1 MTIPVIAGCMALLV
15 YCLILVF
22 FSNSPKEK
30 IKKRLVELS
39 ENVELEYVHEAVL
52 SEKKKK
58 KKRTWHGTKI
68 ISRRFEDYLA
78 ASGVSFSARE
88 CMLLWIALSIGPGI
102 IGSLLGLSFL
112 PILALSVVGFAIPP
126 LLVKRARNKRQQL
139 FNKQLGEALTIM
151 SNCMR
156 SGYSFQQSMNSIS
169 KEMMPPISTEF
180 GRVVREI
187 NYGTSLEQALN
198 NMVARV
204 DNKDLELLVS
214 AVLTSAQ
221 VGANL
226 SEILDTIS
234 ETVTDRIAI
243 REEVRVS
250 SSQGRFSGILIGLL
264 PVAVILFLMLVS
276 PDYFAGF
283 ADNPIG
289 RIMLIVSGVMEVI
302 GFLVIN
308 KMVNIKF

>member
-1 MTIPVIAGCMALLV
+1 MTTVIIGFGAALLV
-15 YCLILVF
+15 YCIVF
-22 FSNSPKEK
+22 SAVDNSPREK
-30 IKKRLVELS
+30 VKKRIRDLS
-39 ENVELEYVHEAVL
+39 ENVDLEYVHEAVL
-52 SEKKKK
+52 SEKKKNRK
-58 KKRTWHGTKI
+58 KNRRQSKI

-78 ASGVSFSARE
+78 ASGVNFNARE
-88 CMLLWIALSIGPGI
+88 CILLWGALSLGPGILGSMLKLRFLPIVALSI
-102 IGSLLGLSFL
+102 
-112 PILALSVVGFAIPP
+112 VGFAIPP
-126 LLVKRARNKRQQL
+126 ILVKRARNKCQQL

-156 SGYSFQQSMNSIS
+156 SGYSFQQAMNSIA
-169 KEMMPPISTEF
+169 KEMAPPISEEF
-180 GRVVREI
+180 GRAVREM

-198 NMVARV
+198 NLVARV

-214 AVLTSAQ
+214 AVLTSTQ

-234 ETVTDRIAI
+234 ETVSDRIAI

-264 PVAVILFLMLVS
+264 PVVVILFLMLVS
-276 PDYFAGF
+276 PDYFTGF

-289 RIMLIVSGVMEVI
+289 KAMLIVSGIMEVI

-308 KMVNIKF
+308 KMVNIKY

>member
-1 MTIPVIAGCMALLV
+1 MTIPVIAGCTALLV
-15 YCLILVF
+15 YCLILVL

-30 IKKRLVELS
+30 IKKRLGELS

-58 KKRTWHGTKI
+58 KKRTWHSTKI

-88 CMLLWIALSIGPGI
+88 CMLLWIALSVGPGI

-126 LLVKRARNKRQQL
+126 ILVKRSANKRQQL

-156 SGYSFQQSMNSIS
+156 SGYSFQQAMNSIS

-198 NMVARV
+198 NMVSRV

-264 PVAVILFLMLVS
+264 PVVVILFLMLVS